1 MAAVRQ
7 LLAETGYE
15 RLTVDAVAARAGVGK
30 AAIYRRYASKVEMV
44 FAATLHDDDL
54 PPPADTGSLHGDLLA
69 IAHRVHAR
77 MNTPAARQI
86 GPAVIAELS
95 RSSELTEKFQQGPLA
110 AERQLYA
117 TVLDR
122 ATARGELARP
132 ADPAVVHLLVSGPI
146 FFAVSGYRISVDD
159 AVLEAIA
166 TTVTAGLRS

>member
-1 MAAVRQ
+1 MRQ

-30 AAIYRRYASKVEMV
+30 AAIYRRYTSKVEMA
-44 FAATLHDDDL
+44 FAASVHDDDL

-69 IAHRVHAR
+69 IAHRVYAR
-77 MNTPAARQI
+77 MNAPVARQI

-95 RSSELTEKFQQGPLA
+95 RSPELTEKFQHGPLA
-110 AERQLYA
+110 AERELYA
-117 TVLDR
+117 VVLDR
-122 ATARGELARP
+122 ATARGEIVRP
-132 ADPAVVHLLVSGPI
+132 SDPAMVHLLVSGPI
-146 FFAVSGYRISVDD
+146 FFAVFGYLIPVDD